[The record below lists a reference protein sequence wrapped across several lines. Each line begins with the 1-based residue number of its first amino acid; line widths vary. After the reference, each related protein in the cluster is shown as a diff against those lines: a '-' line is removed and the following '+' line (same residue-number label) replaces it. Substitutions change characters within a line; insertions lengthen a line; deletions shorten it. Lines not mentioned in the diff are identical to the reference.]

1 MTMSNQSSYTG
12 WFFNG
17 TEFSAEPPDGSV
29 GFIYMITRLDSGR
42 KYIGKKLLKF
52 SRTKTIAGKKKKVAV
67 ASDWKT
73 YYGQNTELQ
82 EEVKT
87 LGADKFRREI
97 LKFCFSKSECNYEET
112 SMIFQHRALLTD
124 DYYNSW
130 VQCRVTKKHVY
141 QALKKNKF

>member
-1 MTMSNQSSYTG
+1 MTMSNPYTG
-12 WFFNG
+12 WFFSG
-17 TEFSAEPPDGSV
+17 AEFSSDPPDGAV

-52 SRTKTIAGKKKKVAV
+52 TRTKTIAGKKKKVAV

-87 LGADKFRREI
+87 LGAEKFKREI

-112 SMIFQHRALLTD
+112 STIFQHRALLTD

-130 VQCRVTKKHVY
+130 VSVRVTKKHVY